1 MQLLWQGVHFVI
13 IDEKSMLGLRTLAQ
27 IDSRCRQFF
36 PEHADIPFENLNI
49 ALIGDFAQ
57 LPPVGDTPLYSPPS
71 SATSENGCFSRDGN
85 TLYRLFST
93 SFSLQTVHRQDGNS
107 PSQVQFR
114 NLLRHA
120 SHGSLTRE
128 EWGLLNSCF
137 ENNLPPHDRVT
148 FQDCVSLY
156 TTCSDVHDVNVV
168 KLQELNQ
175 PCARVTARHDGGHAA
190 ARAPANEAG
199 GLETHTLLAKGAKV
213 MITRNIWQTEG
224 ALS

>member
-1 MQLLWQGVHFVI
+1 MRS
-13 IDEKSMLGLRTLAQ
+13 IDDDEGEYTFYTVYCSPT
-27 IDSRCRQFF
+27 
-36 PEHADIPFENLNI
+36 
-49 ALIGDFAQ
+49 
-57 LPPVGDTPLYSPPS
+57 VGGWLTY
-71 SATSENGCFSRDGN
+71 F
-85 TLYRLFST
+85 
-93 SFSLQTVHRQDGNS
+93 NS

-128 EWGLLNSCF
+128 EWELLNSRF
-137 ENNLPPHDRVT
+137 ENNLPPHDCVA

-156 TTCSDVHDVNVV
+156 TTRSDVHDVNVV
-168 KLQELNQ
+168 KLHELNQ

-190 ARAPANEAG
+190 ARAPADEAG

-224 ALS
+224 ALSYAFPHSSLFRHTELVFLHCLGLVNGAAGLIEDVVWPPGSSRSELPLAVLV